1 MAGWGLRVV
10 GRGSFLSE
18 ISTPEVNFFFFGTGS
33 FFPAPDWGLKSGLR
47 VRRSGEKSAGR
58 RRGKST
64 AEAGA
69 PRRLEDKGGAA
80 VALAERADLAA
91 PRRALGARPSLRE
104 PVGERAGPILCDP
117 MEPARLLCPWD
128 FAGKNTE
135 MGCHLFL
142 QGTFPTQGSNP
153 CLRHYRQIL
162 YC

>member
-33 FFPAPDWGLKSGLR
+33 FFPAPDWGLKSGVR
-47 VRRSGEKSAGR
+47 VRRSGKKSAGR

-80 VALAERADLAA
+80 VALAERADPAA

-104 PVGERAGPILCDP
+104 PVGERASLPAAPDP
-117 MEPARLLCPWD
+117 
-128 FAGKNTE
+128 
-135 MGCHLFL
+135 
-142 QGTFPTQGSNP
+142 GSVREVWAAP
-153 CLRHYRQIL
+153 SPSRVSLSSDHK
-162 YC
+162 

>member
-33 FFPAPDWGLKSGLR
+33 FFPAPDWGLKSGVR
-47 VRRSGEKSAGR
+47 VRRSGKKSAGR

-80 VALAERADLAA
+80 VALAERADPAA
-91 PRRALGARPSLRE
+91 SRRALSARPPLRE
-104 PVGERAGPILCDP
+104 PVGERASLPPAPDP
-117 MEPARLLCPWD
+117 
-128 FAGKNTE
+128 
-135 MGCHLFL
+135 
-142 QGTFPTQGSNP
+142 GSTREVWAAP
-153 CLRHYRQIL
+153 SPSRVSLSSDHK
-162 YC
+162 